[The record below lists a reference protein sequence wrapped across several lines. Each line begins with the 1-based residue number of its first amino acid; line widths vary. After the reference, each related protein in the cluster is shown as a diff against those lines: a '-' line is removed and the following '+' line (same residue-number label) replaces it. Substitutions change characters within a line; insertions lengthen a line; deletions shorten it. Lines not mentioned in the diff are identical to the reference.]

1 MVFGIFGKPAPP
13 PPPPEP
19 TLFESI
25 DGNIATAVIA
35 VLVVTILGKKGLGA
49 VLLHALG
56 AVLIL
61 IDLALWVVTLG
72 PVTTLYKL
80 LTARHVFAKPYTEV
94 NINGTNPPSK
104 VWRSVEAIAAGK
116 LEDGTRGG
124 SVSTIYDLLSA
135 NYKQHATLRAQGIR
149 PLVKWQTDEGFRFP
163 AKVFGAT
170 TWRTYSEMG
179 QLAHAFGAGL
189 RALGMSPQGADA
201 MQADHKGVLIY
212 DETSADWM
220 VCAQGAISQDIVVAT
235 SYATLG
241 ADAVVKT
248 VVQGGVQTII
258 CNRKSVA
265 ELLKACSSMPSVK
278 NIIYTDTLS
287 TPDDAAKPVPTAGS
301 VKVTSFADVIE
312 LGTSK
317 PCAPTP
323 PKPESLCVLMYTSG
337 STGDPKGVMIQH
349 KHLLAMVDAVTTHLG
364 GVLGPAGT
372 EVYLGYLPLA
382 HILELVSEF
391 YYFAKGNTVGYADP
405 KSLTSGPERAYP
417 HGALEEFRPSLMC
430 GVPKVWEAIRVGALA
445 KVAKAGALAKFLI
458 SLAVRMKAF
467 ANTHYRT
474 TPLFNV
480 LLKKFKATTGG
491 NLKCTLS
498 GGGAISAEVQE
509 WCRTA
514 LDCPLV
520 QGYGL
525 TETTGG
531 ATIQMPD
538 DTSIG
543 IAGTPLS
550 SVEVTLHSEPDITDA
565 NNQPYMA
572 TDTAH
577 STGEAC
583 AGRGE
588 VWVRGVNVSAG
599 YYKMAELTTSD
610 FDTDGWFH
618 TGDIGMLTPGGAI
631 KIIDRKKNLVKLK
644 GGEYV
649 ALERMN
655 TAYNASPYVNVE
667 VGGTCCFA
675 DDSLDR
681 AVAITQIKPTELKAL
696 AAELGLDGKTD
707 AELCADGK
715 VQAKVLESFKVAAKT
730 AKLTSLETVVAVLPV
745 TVEWST
751 ANGCLTA
758 TQKLVPKKVFA
769 FHKTDLE
776 ELKKKGRRG

>member
-1 MVFGIFGKPAPP
+1 VD
-13 PPPPEP
+13 P
-19 TLFESI
+19 TVAA
-25 DGNIATAVIA
+25 ATVAILLVAV
-35 VLVVTILGKKGLGA
+35 LGKKGVGA
-49 VLLHALG
+49 VAIHLLGL
-56 AVLIL
+56 VLIL
-61 IDLALWVVTLG
+61 LDLALWAITGG
-72 PVTTLYKL
+72 PFVTLYKN
-80 LTARHVFAKPYTEV
+80 LTARTVFAKPYGEV
-94 NINGTNPPSK
+94 MINGAGQPGSK
-104 VWRSVEAIAAGK
+104 VWRSVEALGAGK

-124 SVSTIYDLLSA
+124 TVSTIYELLSA
-135 NYKQHATLRAQGIR
+135 NYQKHAVLKAQGHR
-149 PLVKWQTDEGFRFP
+149 PLLRWQTDEGFKFP
-163 AKVFGAT
+163 AKVFGT
-170 TWRTYSEMG
+170 TEWRTYGTMGEM
-179 QLAHAFGAGL
+179 AHAFGAGL
-189 RALGMSPQGADA
+189 RALGMRPQQADA
-201 MQADHKGVLIY
+201 MTADHKGVLIY
-212 DETSADWM
+212 DETGADWM
-220 VCAQGAISQDIVVAT
+220 ICAQGAISQDIVVAT

-248 VVQGGVQTII
+248 VVQGGVVTMV
-258 CNRKSVA
+258 CNRKTVGT
-265 ELLKACSSMPSVK
+265 LLKASASMPTLQTL
-278 NIIYTDTLS
+278 IYTDTLC
-287 TPDDAAKPVPTAGS
+287 TPEEVATPVPTPPTSAI
-301 VKVTSFADVIE
+301 KVISLAQVIE
-312 LGTSK
+312 MGRRT

-323 PKPESLCVLMYTSG
+323 PKPSSLCVLMYTSG

-349 KHLLAMVDAVTTHLG
+349 RHLLAMVDAVTTQLG
-364 GVLGPAGT
+364 RVLGPAGT

-391 YYFAKGNTVGYADP
+391 YYFAVGNAVGYADP

-417 HGALEEFRPSLMC
+417 HGALEEFKPTLMC

-445 KVAKAGALAKFLI
+445 KVAKAGKLAKFLI
-458 SLAVRMKAF
+458 ALAVRMKAL
-467 ANTHYRT
+467 ANKQYRK

-491 NLKCTLS
+491 RLKCTLS

-525 TETTGG
+525 TETSGG

-538 DTSIG
+538 DMSIG

-550 SVEVTLHSEPDITDA
+550 AVEVALHSEPELTDA
-565 NNQPYMA
+565 DSRPYLA
-572 TDTAH
+572 TDTVH

-588 VWVRGVNVSAG
+588 VWLRGPNISAG
-599 YYKMAELTTSD
+599 YYKMPALTSSD
-610 FDTDGWFH
+610 FDADGWFH
-618 TGDIGMLTPGGAI
+618 TGDVGMLTPGGAI

-681 AVAITQIKPTELKAL
+681 AVAIMQIKPAEL
-696 AAELGLDGKTD
+696 AALGTEFGLAGQSE
-707 AELCADGK
+707 AALCADAK
-715 VQAKVLESFKVAAKT
+715 VQAKVLESLKVAAKA
-730 AKLTSLETVVAVLPV
+730 AKLTALETVVAVLPV
-745 TVEWST
+745 TAEWST
-751 ANGCLTA
+751 LNGCLTA

-769 FHKTDLE
+769 FHGTELE

>member
-1 MVFGIFGKPAPP
+1 MLGKPAPP
-13 PPPPEP
+13 PPAAPPALLESLDP
-19 TLFESI
+19 TI
-25 DGNIATAVIA
+25 VAAVLA
-35 VLVVTILGKKGLGA
+35 VLVCALVGKKGIASVLFHVLG
-49 VLLHALG
+49 L
-56 AVLIL
+56 VLIV
-61 IDLALWVVTLG
+61 IDLALWVVSLG
-72 PVTTLYKL
+72 PLVTLYKL
-80 LTARHVFAKPYTEV
+80 VSARRVFAKPYSEV
-94 NINGTNPPSK
+94 DINGSGYPASK

-124 SVSTIYDLLSA
+124 TVATIYDLLAA
-135 NYKQHATLRAQGIR
+135 NYSQHATLKAQGTR
-149 PLVKWQTDEGFRFP
+149 PLLKWRPPDPGFKFP
-163 AKVFGAT
+163 AKEFGPT
-170 TWRTYSEMG
+170 TWRSYAELG
-179 QLAHAFGAGL
+179 ELAHAFGAGL
-189 RALGMSPQGADA
+189 RALGMSPQAAGS
-201 MQADHKGVLIY
+201 MTADHKGLLIY

-248 VVQGGVQTII
+248 VVQGGVQTLV
-258 CNRKSVA
+258 CNRKAVGG
-265 ELLKACSSMPSVK
+265 LLKATHTMPSLK
-278 NIIYTDTLS
+278 TIIYTDTLC
-287 TPDDAAKPVPTAGS
+287 TPDEVETPVQSSSAT
-301 VKVTSFADVIE
+301 VKVLSFDEVLAM
-312 LGTSK
+312 GRAK

-323 PKPESLCVLMYTSG
+323 PKPDSLCVLMYTSG

-349 KHLLAMVDAVTTHLG
+349 KHLLAMVDAVTTQLG

-405 KSLTSGPERAYP
+405 KSLTTGPERAYP
-417 HGALEEFRPSLMC
+417 HGALEEFKPTLMC

-467 ANTHYRT
+467 AATHYRK

-538 DTSIG
+538 DMSIG

-550 SVEVTLHSEPDITDA
+550 SLEVTLHSEPEITDA
-565 NNQPYMA
+565 NNQPYLA
-572 TDTAH
+572 TDTVH
-577 STGEAC
+577 STGAAC

-588 VWVRGVNVSAG
+588 VWLRGVNLSAG
-599 YYKMAELTTSD
+599 YYKMPELTASD
-610 FDTDGWFH
+610 FDADGWFH

-655 TAYNASPYVNVE
+655 TAYNASHYVNVE

-681 AVAITQIKPTELKAL
+681 SVAIMQIKPAELAAL
-696 AAELGLDGKTD
+696 AEEFGLVGQSE
-707 AELCADGK
+707 AALCADAK
-715 VQAKVLESFKVAAKT
+715 VQAKVLDSFKTAAKV
-730 AKLTSLETVVAVLPV
+730 AKLTALETVVAVLPV
-745 TVEWST
+745 TDEWST
-751 ANGCLTA
+751 HNGCLTA
-758 TQKLVPKKVFA
+758 TQKLVPKKVFS
-769 FHKTDLE
+769 FHAKALE